1 MPLTSMKEHSRE
13 VCRGKPVRRLCR
25 LDLARG
31 GRRMACYDRAT
42 ADRESLWPPQSGL
55 ASGSVRLF
63 RLHHRSLIL
72 DPDRVA
78 SRLTMTITE
87 VTSKIGE
94 RPADRESH
102 PSPGPVSR
110 EPVRSRIGI
119 VPLLITLATTAL
131 AMLLGRI
138 AWEAYMEAPW
148 TRDATV
154 RAYVV
159 TMAPEVAGRIVEL
172 HVVDNK
178 YVRKGDL
185 LLVIDPTNF
194 RIAVSQAEA
203 AVQQAQASVKNVEA
217 QMSVQQ
223 AQQFTSQLHQ
233 QEATVQSAQD
243 NLNQTLRQV
252 ETLKAQRLSA
262 EAGLAQAK
270 AQMNQAQVN
279 LERTRILA
287 RVDGY
292 FEETNLAPIRVG
304 DPAQIKLMGHGQI
317 VRGHVDS
324 IARAINVANAQPN
337 SQGVATVNPIFTW
350 VRLAQRIPVRV
361 HIHEVPPDVVLAA
374 GMTATVEIHG
384 SARATK

>member
-31 GRRMACYDRAT
+31 GRRMSCSDRAT

-78 SRLTMTITE
+78 SRLSMTITE

-102 PSPGPVSR
+102 PSPRPVSR

-131 AMLLGRI
+131 AVLLGRI

-194 RIAVSQAEA
+194 RIAVSQSEA
-203 AVQQAQASVKNVEA
+203 AVQQAQINASQA
-217 QMSVQQ
+217 QLQQGHAALVFAQQQAERYQTLAKDGWGTVQN

-233 QEATVQSAQD
+233 QEATVQSAQE

-270 AQMNQAQVN
+270 AQLNQAQVN
-279 LERTRILA
+279 LERTRI
-287 RVDGY
+287 
-292 FEETNLAPIRVG
+292 F
-304 DPAQIKLMGHGQI
+304 
-317 VRGHVDS
+317 
-324 IARAINVANAQPN
+324 
-337 SQGVATVNPIFTW
+337 
-350 VRLAQRIPVRV
+350 
-361 HIHEVPPDVVLAA
+361 
-374 GMTATVEIHG
+374 
-384 SARATK
+384 